1 MSKLNTLKHIVDVL
15 KHAMFVKPSPPML
28 GRWKIDENKNKHL
41 LVDYS
46 NEDHCGTCSQY
57 SIQKQTEK
65 KKIKEDNELY
75 KYDMECLNSN
85 T

>member
-1 MSKLNTLKHIVDVL
+1 MLKLNTLKHIVDVL
-15 KHAMFVKPSPPML
+15 KHAAFVKQTTPML

-65 KKIKEDNELY
+65 NKIKKDNELY
-75 KYDMECLNSN
+75 KYEMECLNSN
-85 T
+85 S